1 VPAWYEVRT
10 ASTYRGV
17 HAIEIRMRDPSYL
30 RAFPPLRCETPL
42 WGLHCRWKIY
52 MMRVSELPRP
62 SPERLL
68 LQAQAEENKRWG
80 ARLKI
85 FLGYAAGVGKSYR
98 MLDEAR
104 RRHDRGEDVV
114 VGAIQPQQSEDLHA
128 ILQQLELIPPLPTSE
143 GQTLDLEAVLRRAPQ
158 VCVID
163 PLAATNPPGS
173 RNSHRW
179 QDVQELLRSGIS
191 VLTSVNLLHVE
202 GYKEK
207 VQAITGKDTAETIP
221 KSFLLAAD
229 DIVIVDV
236 PTDLCL
242 SRLGE
247 KLTSIGI
254 SNSQER
260 QLSELRELALLLTAE
275 VVDAQLESY
284 VHAHGIKSVFGTQE
298 RFLVC
303 ITPDSNALA
312 MIESGRRNKER
323 FQGELHVLYVR
334 RRSRS
339 EHENPTMETYLD
351 AARRA
356 GAATEVLESD
366 DPITAITQ
374 FAREKR
380 ITQIFIGHGS
390 DENWRDRFFGGPVLR
405 LMRAAEGIDVR
416 VFPR

>member
-1 VPAWYEVRT
+1 
-10 ASTYRGV
+10 
-17 HAIEIRMRDPSYL
+17 MRISDP
-30 RAFPPLRCETPL
+30 
-42 WGLHCRWKIY
+42 
-52 MMRVSELPRP
+52 VRP

-68 LQAQAEENKRWG
+68 KQVQAEENKRWG

-85 FLGYAAGVGKSYR
+85 FLGYAPGVGKSYR

-104 RRHDRGEDVV
+104 RRHERGEDVV
-114 VGAIQPQQSEDLHA
+114 VGAVQGEQSEDVKALLEKLESIPSQSEEHA
-128 ILQQLELIPPLPTSE
+128 A
-143 GQTLDLEAVLRRAPQ
+143 LDLDAVLRRAPQ

-163 PLAATNPPGS
+163 PLGAENPVTS

-275 VVDAQLESY
+275 VVDAQLETY
-284 VHAHGIKSVFGTQE
+284 VHAHGIEPVFGTHE

-303 ITPDSNALA
+303 ITPECNAA
-312 MIESGRRNKER
+312 PMIESGKRNKER
-323 FQGELHVLYVR
+323 FQGELHVVYVCR
-334 RRSRS
+334 TCVPGDERAAIES
-339 EHENPTMETYLD
+339 YLES
-351 AARRA
+351 ARA
-356 GAATEVLESD
+356 GGATTEVIESD
-366 DPITAITQ
+366 DPIEAITE

-390 DENWRDRFFGGPVLR
+390 RES
-405 LMRAAEGIDVR
+405 
-416 VFPR
+416 

>member
-1 VPAWYEVRT
+1 
-10 ASTYRGV
+10 
-17 HAIEIRMRDPSYL
+17 MR
-30 RAFPPLRCETPL
+30 
-42 WGLHCRWKIY
+42 I
-52 MMRVSELPRP
+52 SELPRP

-85 FLGYAAGVGKSYR
+85 FLGYAPGVGKSYR

-104 RRHDRGEDVV
+104 RRYERGEDVV
-114 VGAIQPQQSEDLHA
+114 VAATQAQQSEDLQA
-128 ILQQLELIPPLPTSE
+128 LLQKLELIPLSQTSA
-143 GQTLDLEAVLRRAPQ
+143 GQAIDVDAVLRRAPK
-158 VCVID
+158 VCVVD
-163 PLAATNPPGS
+163 PLAARNSPES
-173 RNSHRW
+173 RNPNRW
-179 QDVQELLRSGIS
+179 QDVQELLRNGIS

-202 GYKEK
+202 EYREK
-207 VQAITGKDTAETIP
+207 VQAITGRDTAETIP

-242 SRLGE
+242 WRLGE

-254 SNSQER
+254 SNIHER

-275 VVDAQLESY
+275 VVDAQLETY
-284 VHAHGIKSVFGTQE
+284 VHAHGIQPVFGTQE

-323 FQGELHVLYVR
+323 FQGELHIVYVHQC
-334 RRSRS
+334 RRS
-339 EHENPTMETYLD
+339 ENDQATAETYLKL
-351 AARRA
+351 AREA
-356 GAATEVLESD
+356 GATTEVLETD
-366 DPITAITQ
+366 DPIDAIAEC
-374 FAREKR
+374 ARQKR

-390 DENWRDRFFGGPVLR
+390 HQDWRDRFFGDPVLR
-405 LMRAAEGIDVR
+405 LVRAAEGIDVR

>member
-1 VPAWYEVRT
+1 
-10 ASTYRGV
+10 
-17 HAIEIRMRDPSYL
+17 MRL
-30 RAFPPLRCETPL
+30 
-42 WGLHCRWKIY
+42 
-52 MMRVSELPRP
+52 SELPRP

-68 LQAQAEENKRWG
+68 KQVQAEENKRWG
-80 ARLKI
+80 AKLKI
-85 FLGYAAGVGKSYR
+85 FLGYAPGVGKSYR

-104 RRHDRGEDVV
+104 RRHERGEDVV
-114 VGAIQPQQSEDLHA
+114 VAAIQPQQSEDLQS
-128 ILQQLELIPPLPTSE
+128 LVQKLELVPMLQARE
-143 GQTLDLEAVLRRAPQ
+143 GRAIDVEAVLRRSPQ

-163 PLAATNPPGS
+163 PLAAKNPPGS

-179 QDVQELLRSGIS
+179 QDVHELLRNGIS

-202 GYKEK
+202 EYKEK

-242 SRLGE
+242 WRLGE

-254 SNSQER
+254 SNYQER

-284 VHAHGIKSVFGTQE
+284 VHAHGIKQVFGTQE

-303 ITPDSNALA
+303 ITPHSSALA
-312 MIESGRRNKER
+312 MIESGKRNRER
-323 FQGELHVLYVR
+323 FQGELHVVYLLQR
-334 RRSRS
+334 GRS
-339 EHENPTMETYLD
+339 EDENTTVETYLE
-351 AARRA
+351 AARKA

-366 DPITAITQ
+366 DPIPAITK

-380 ITQIFIGHGS
+380 ITQIFIGHS
-390 DENWRDRFFGGPVLR
+390 SHENWRDRFFGDPILR
-405 LMRAAEGIDVR
+405 LIRAAEGIDVR
-416 VFPR
+416 VFPD